1 MLIEVAPCHELQ
13 HMIDSQISSDQYLN
27 LTQGL
32 KTVRIFYTRNSCTYR
47 AMKFFTFFLLVAS
60 IHFEITQGEKICSA
74 TDSVYSFK
82 FGKWDAYVMKDGV
95 IPGSEN
101 GLPHVPSFAVVRYT
115 KFYDPTSKFEISQN
129 MLLLRNRKDVVLID
143 AGSGESLI
151 PLLRTIGVTPSE
163 VTAVFITHLHADH
176 VKGLL
181 NEAGNVA
188 FPNALV
194 YIHRLE
200 SEFWSRP
207 AADIAQQYPNLS
219 FDLVINGTL
228 TTFANLKKLYARRI
242 RLLNDLE
249 SPIRGITAVLT
260 PGHTEG
266 HTAYMLRSTGKK
278 LMVVGDTLPTR
289 TTVIQHPEW
298 VIFSDA
304 NATTA
309 VRTRFDLM
317 DQLADEKTQ
326 ILLYHE
332 EFPGLGFIVR
342 HGPSFDFST
351 VARVA

>member
-1 MLIEVAPCHELQ
+1 MPRVTTHDPFE
-13 HMIDSQISSDQYLN
+13 D
-27 LTQGL
+27 
-32 KTVRIFYTRNSCTYR
+32 
-47 AMKFFTFFLLVAS
+47 FL
-60 IHFEITQGEKICSA
+60 
-74 TDSVYSFK
+74 
-82 FGKWDAYVMKDGV
+82 
-95 IPGSEN
+95 GSESPFSV
-101 GLPHVPSFAVVRYT
+101 GFKL
-115 KFYDPTSKFEISQN
+115 
-129 MLLLRNRKDVVLID
+129 VLIFCRCY
-143 AGSGESLI
+143 GSS
-151 PLLRTIGVTPSE
+151 SYDE
-163 VTAVFITHLHADH
+163 VLQFLSICRFDSPRV
-176 VKGLL
+176 
-181 NEAGNVA
+181 
-188 FPNALV
+188 
-194 YIHRLE
+194 
-200 SEFWSRP
+200 S
-207 AADIAQQYPNLS
+207 IAQQYPNLS